1 MNKTLVAVAL
11 VGLMGLAGCSST
23 PKTSDAFTPA
33 EDTKTAVKD
42 TRISTDFRDQ
52 GIRVHYT
59 LMGKLEKI
67 EIYGVAPAWKGN
79 YDVLAEMDA
88 KDKLIKFVHGE
99 QVTSDRRTKMMAKTL
114 DRARDNTAN
123 RVANNQQNLEFDSR
137 ELAEGIDAAEPAT
150 ATDDNVSRRTAERLE
165 RAMLE
170 TAQSITSSG
179 RLTGVHKTGDRIS
192 RDGRWYIARY
202 EWSEKNQAVSETM
215 RNRMR

>member
-1 MNKTLVAVAL
+1 MKQSAL
-11 VGLMGLAGCSST
+11 VLALASVLGLSACSST
-23 PKTSDAFTPA
+23 PKVSDAFTPS
-33 EDTKTAVKD
+33 EETKVAVKD

-79 YDVLAEMDA
+79 YDVLAEIDA
-88 KDKLIKFVHGE
+88 KQKLVKFVHGE
-99 QVTSDRRTKMMAKTL
+99 QVTTDARTRILAKTL

-123 RVANNQQNLEFDSR
+123 RIGNNQSNLEFDSR
-137 ELAEGIDAAEPAT
+137 ELEASLESTPTPPAAE
-150 ATDDNVSRRTAERLE
+150 DNLSRRTAERLE

-170 TAQSITSSG
+170 TAQTITSAG

-192 RDGRWYIARY
+192 KDGRWYIARY
-202 EWSEKNQAVSETM
+202 EWSEKNQAVSETL

>member
-1 MNKTLVAVAL
+1 
-11 VGLMGLAGCSST
+11 
-23 PKTSDAFTPA
+23 
-33 EDTKTAVKD
+33 
-42 TRISTDFRDQ
+42 
-52 GIRVHYT
+52 
-59 LMGKLEKI
+59 
-67 EIYGVAPAWKGN
+67 
-79 YDVLAEMDA
+79 
-88 KDKLIKFVHGE
+88 
-99 QVTSDRRTKMMAKTL
+99 MMAKTL